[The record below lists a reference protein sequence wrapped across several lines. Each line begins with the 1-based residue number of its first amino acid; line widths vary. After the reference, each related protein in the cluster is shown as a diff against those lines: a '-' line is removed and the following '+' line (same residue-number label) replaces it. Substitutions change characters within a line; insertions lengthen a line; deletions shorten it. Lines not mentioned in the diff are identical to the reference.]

1 MVLFG
6 TLPNA
11 THHTWARGPGP
22 WGGVSKFFMGGV
34 GFGVPWGGEAFV
46 SGNFF
51 AAFGG
56 EGGGGVIRIRNA
68 GTLYHTVYIVYKD
81 TIIST
86 CSTITALKMKFKL
99 GKLVQ
104 VNGG

>member
-1 MVLFG
+1 MG
-6 TLPNA
+6 WE
-11 THHTWARGPGP
+11 HTWARGPSP
-22 WGGVSKFFMGGV
+22 WGGVSKFFMGG
-34 GFGVPWGGEAFV
+34 GRFWGPM
-46 SGNFF
+46 
-51 AAFGG
+51 
-56 EGGGGVIRIRNA
+56 GGGSIRIRKFFRRLRRRGGGVVIRIRNA